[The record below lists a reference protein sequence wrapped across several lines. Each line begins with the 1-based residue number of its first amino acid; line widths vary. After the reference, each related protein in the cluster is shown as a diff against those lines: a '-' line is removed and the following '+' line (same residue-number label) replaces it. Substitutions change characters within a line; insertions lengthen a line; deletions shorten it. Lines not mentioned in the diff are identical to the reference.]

1 MKNTKIEIP
10 LSKIKMLFLIM
21 GSLLFVVL
29 CIFIIMNAENMQT
42 RKLNNPMIIR
52 IIALVGLLFFGIILV
67 SILKKMFSK
76 EPGLI
81 IDKDGI
87 YDNSSGVSVGR
98 IKWKDIIEIRKVKVS
113 GTKFM
118 LIDVHNPNEY
128 INNINGFIKK
138 QAMKANM
145 KKYGTPISISAA
157 GLKINFKKLE
167 GILLSELQKKR

>member
-10 LSKIKMLFLIM
+10 LSKIKMLFLIL